1 MIDIKNESM
10 DIKQERRMIDAVEWG
25 AHELR
30 EEFLEKIRECFL
42 PEDKVEKF
50 AESWM
55 IKVKYLNHVWEN
67 IMNALKQWKQTTV
80 EWDITTIEVSIQDHL
95 IWLLYDRR
103 TEFNHSEITYII
115 FKEELKKLKN
125 EILETNKI

>member
-1 MIDIKNESM
+1 MIDIRNDSI

-30 EEFLEKIRECFL
+30 DEFLEKIRECFL
-42 PEDKVEKF
+42 PEEKAENF
-50 AESWM
+50 IESWM
-55 IKVKYLNHVWEN
+55 IKIKYLNHISEN
-67 IMNALKQWKQTTV
+67 IMNALKQEKQTSV
-80 EWDITTIEVSIQDHL
+80 EWDTTTIEVTMQDHL

-115 FKEELKKLKN
+115 FKEELKKLKT
-125 EILETNKI
+125 EILKSGM